1 MKDKRTFDIFTEN
14 EVPDIDKDTIKQFSK
29 GIKARNAQDN
39 TYPWQ
44 ELDADQPPIHGIN
57 LRLNDYEL
65 ALIRFLAK
73 SEDRS
78 QQKIIKKLLIPALEE
93 GAKKLLDS

>member
-1 MKDKRTFDIFTEN
+1 MKNKRTFDVFTEN
-14 EVPDIDKDTIKQFSK
+14 EVPDIDKTIVQQFSQD
-29 GIKARNAQDN
+29 INSRNIQDDN
-39 TYPWQ
+39 YPWKQ
-44 ELDADQPPIHGIN
+44 LDANQSPIHGIN

-78 QQKIIKKLLIPALEE
+78 QQKIIRKLLIPALEE
-93 GAKKLLDS
+93 GVKKLLG

>member
-1 MKDKRTFDIFTEN
+1 MKNKRTFDVFKEN
-14 EVPDIDKDTIKQFSK
+14 EVPDVDKTIVQQFSQ
-29 GIKARNAQDN
+29 GINSRNIQDN
-39 TYPWQ
+39 DYPWKQ
-44 ELDADQPPIHGIN
+44 LDADEPPIHGIN

-78 QQKIIKKLLIPALEE
+78 QQKIIRKLLIPALEE
-93 GAKKLLDS
+93 GVKRLLG